1 MSWQASRLE
10 PSELYSKGAA
20 DEGHPQGHDD
30 DERDSGNDARL
41 HHIAKGEV
49 AFAKRQ
55 HDGGIHRGDVVACD
69 HDGQRD
75 GGNRGGHP
83 EACAHGDENRQE
95 DAEDGNADGAE
106 RVEQV
111 QQGEH
116 DAQGKDEVQAHDAA
130 VGDESGKER
139 GGAGVLDG
147 ARPWT

>member
-69 HDGQRD
+69 HDGHARWWEP
-75 GGNRGGHP
+75 RGTP
-83 EACAHGDENRQE
+83 RSL
-95 DAEDGNADGAE
+95 
-106 RVEQV
+106 RT
-111 QQGEH
+111 
-116 DAQGKDEVQAHDAA
+116 
-130 VGDESGKER
+130 
-139 GGAGVLDG
+139 
-147 ARPWT
+147 W